1 MRLSILMYGVLYVVL
16 EMVRHSLDTGRPGPG
31 HAAARRL
38 GLVDALLVIVVNIVA
53 LVLYDVGRPRG
64 QGPLL

>member
-1 MRLSILMYGVLYVVL
+1 MRLSILMFGVLYVVL
-16 EMVRHSLDTGRPGPG
+16 EMVGHSLDTGRPGPG
-31 HAAARRL
+31 HDAACRL
-38 GLVDALLVIVVNIVA
+38 GLVDAVLVLVGAIVA